1 VRVRLVRLDTICLL
15 LCLSDVA
22 PSDTKQYVQLT
33 DLKRQ
38 NPSLK
43 VFISVGGWS
52 AGGAVFSLMTS
63 SFNNRRAF
71 IVSLQAFMKMYAFDG
86 VDIDW

>member
-1 VRVRLVRLDTICLL
+1 
-15 LCLSDVA
+15 
-22 PSDTKQYVQLT
+22 
-33 DLKRQ
+33 
-38 NPSLK
+38 

-52 AGGAVFSLMTS
+52 AGGAVFSSMVS
-63 SFNNRRAF
+63 SYDNRRAF

>member
-1 VRVRLVRLDTICLL
+1 M
-15 LCLSDVA
+15 A
-22 PSDTKQYVQLT
+22 PGDTKQYTQLT
-33 DLKRQ
+33 DLKRM

-52 AGGAVFSLMTS
+52 AGGAVFSSMTS
-63 SFNNRRAF
+63 SYDNRRSF